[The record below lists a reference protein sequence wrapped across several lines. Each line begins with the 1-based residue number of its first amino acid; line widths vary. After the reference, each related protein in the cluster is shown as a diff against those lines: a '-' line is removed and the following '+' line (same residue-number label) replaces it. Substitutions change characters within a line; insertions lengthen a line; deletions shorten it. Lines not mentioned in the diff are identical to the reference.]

1 MKAAIV
7 REPGL
12 APEFGDFAEPVVGD
26 GQELVELVATG
37 IHPIVRGL
45 AAGAHYGSSGAWP
58 MIPGIDAVARTADG
72 TLVYTGY
79 VAPPYGTLAQRMA
92 VPAAIRMPLPDGADP
107 AAVAGGINPGMSSWM
122 PMSAHLAE
130 RGSLGTVLIL
140 GVTGMAGLLAVQNA
154 KILGAAAVIGA
165 GRSPERLAQAENH
178 GARTVNLD
186 GGAPAL
192 ADALDGR
199 APDLVLDYLWG
210 TAAEAAFEAL
220 GRKGLGEDSANISYV
235 EVGSA
240 AGPTAALPSSLL
252 RSRRIRLAGSGAGSA
267 QIATI
272 VDQLPTY
279 LRHMAAGKL
288 TVPTQSFPLSRV
300 ADAWV
305 AAEGARAVVVPD

>member
-7 REPGL
+7 REAGL

-37 IHPIVRGL
+37 IHPVVRAL
-45 AAGAHYGSSGAWP
+45 AGGAHYGASGSWP
-58 MIPGIDAVARTADG
+58 MVPGIDAVARTADG
-72 TLVYTGY
+72 SLVYTGY
-79 VAPPYGTLAQRMA
+79 VTPPYGTLAQRMA

-165 GRSPERLAQAENH
+165 GRSPERLVQAEKY
-178 GARTVNLD
+178 GAQTVSLD
-186 GGAPAL
+186 GGAEAL
-192 ADALDGR
+192 ADALAGR
-199 APDLVLDYLWG
+199 APDLVLDFLWG
-210 TAAEAAFEAL
+210 SAAEAAFEAL
-220 GRKGLGEDSANISYV
+220 GRKGLGEDSAKISYM
-235 EVGSA
+235 EIGSA
-240 AGPTAALPSSLL
+240 AGATAALPSSLL

-279 LRHMAAGKL
+279 LRHIADGKL

-305 AAEGARAVVVPD
+305 AADGARAVVFPD